1 LATPLALTDQQLAQP
16 EQRSTYR
23 EGSFRRGIKRGRR
36 THEVLATVA
45 HELRN
50 PLGAVMNSLAVLRLA
65 QSDPGL
71 VERTL
76 ATVERQG
83 LRMKRMI
90 DDLLDV
96 SRIAQ
101 DRLEIRKTRVSL
113 GLILVQAAEPSRSSL
128 EERGQTLSVTPL
140 TEPVF
145 LDADPMRLSQVFENL
160 LDNASKYSDRGGHI
174 DVTVERQGLD
184 VVVRVA
190 DNGIGIPPSLLTKV
204 FERFVQ
210 LDRSRARAQGGLG
223 VGLAVAKQLVE
234 LHGGTIIARSEG
246 PGRGSEFVVRLVA
259 LPAARVIDP
268 AIGRQERGAPLLSSQ
283 RELHHTEMSLNS
295 DGTVRNER
303 VAQSANLATA
313 GSSHD
318 LDDAAG

>member
-1 LATPLALTDQQLAQP
+1 MTVGTDRPLRESRLATPLALIDERLAQP

-23 EGSFRRGIKRGRR
+23 EESFRRGPRR
-36 THEVLATVA
+36 DRRMHDVLATAA

-65 QSDPGL
+65 HGDPGL
-71 VERTL
+71 VERTH
-76 ATVERQG
+76 ATIERQV
-83 LRMKRMI
+83 LRMKRVI

-113 GLILVQAAEPSRSSL
+113 DLILLHAAEPGRSTL

-145 LDADPMRLSQVFENL
+145 LDADPVRLAQVFENL

-174 DVTVERQGLD
+174 GVTVERQGRD

-190 DNGIGIPPSLLTKV
+190 DNGIGIPPHLLTKV

-246 PGRGSEFVVRLVA
+246 LGRGSEFVVRLVA
-259 LPAARVIDP
+259 LPAARVIHP
-268 AIGRQERGAPLLSSQ
+268 AVGRQKG
-283 RELHHTEMSLNS
+283 
-295 DGTVRNER
+295 
-303 VAQSANLATA
+303 
-313 GSSHD
+313 
-318 LDDAAG
+318 

>member
-1 LATPLALTDQQLAQP
+1 MATPLALTDQRLAQP

-23 EGSFRRGIKRGRR
+23 EGSFRRGLKRDRR

-65 QSDPGL
+65 HSDPIL

-101 DRLEIRKTRVSL
+101 DRLEIRKARVSL
-113 GLILVQAAEPSRSSL
+113 GPILVQAAEPSRSTL

-140 TEPVF
+140 IEPVF
-145 LDADPMRLSQVFENL
+145 LDADPVRLTQVFENL

-210 LDRSRARAQGGLG
+210 LDRSRAWAQEGLG

-268 AIGRQERGAPLLSSQ
+268 AVGREER
-283 RELHHTEMSLNS
+283 
-295 DGTVRNER
+295 
-303 VAQSANLATA
+303 
-313 GSSHD
+313 
-318 LDDAAG
+318 

>member
-1 LATPLALTDQQLAQP
+1 MAGSGKPQLITGSSLRIQLATPLAFTDQQLAQP
-16 EQRSTYR
+16 EQRSIYR
-23 EGSFRRGIKRGRR
+23 EESFRRGIKPHHR
-36 THEVLATVA
+36 TQEVLATVA

-50 PLGAVMNSLAVLRLA
+50 PLGAVMNSIAILRHA
-65 QSDPGL
+65 HGDPGL

-76 ATVERQG
+76 ATMERQG

-101 DRLEIRKTRVSL
+101 DRLEVRKTSVSL
-113 GLILVQAAEPSRSSL
+113 GLLLVQAAEPGRSSL
-128 EERGQTLSVTPL
+128 EERGQTMSLTPL
-140 TEPVF
+140 AEPVF
-145 LDADPMRLSQVFENL
+145 LDADPVRLTQVFENL

-210 LDRSRARAQGGLG
+210 LDRSRARAQEGLG

-246 PGRGSEFVVRLVA
+246 LGRGSEFVVRPVA
-259 LPAARVIDP
+259 LPAARVIDS
-268 AIGRQERGAPLLSSQ
+268 AVGREER
-283 RELHHTEMSLNS
+283 
-295 DGTVRNER
+295 
-303 VAQSANLATA
+303 
-313 GSSHD
+313 
-318 LDDAAG
+318 

>member
-1 LATPLALTDQQLAQP
+1 MATPLAFTDQRLAQP

-23 EGSFRRGIKRGRR
+23 EEPLRRGTKRNRR
-36 THEVLATVA
+36 MQDALATVA

-65 QSDPGL
+65 DSDPGL
-71 VERTL
+71 VERTH
-76 ATVERQG
+76 ATLERQV

-101 DRLEIRKTRVSL
+101 GRLEVRRTTVSL
-113 GLILVQAAEPSRSSL
+113 DLILVQAAEPSRSTL
-128 EERGQTLSVTPL
+128 EERGQTLSVTPP

-145 LDADPMRLSQVFENL
+145 LDADPVRLTQVFENL

-190 DNGIGIPPSLLTKV
+190 DDGIGIPPSLLTKV

-234 LHGGTIIARSEG
+234 LHGGTVIARSEG

-259 LPAARVIDP
+259 LPAARVIDS
-268 AIGRQERGAPLLSSQ
+268 AVGRQERGAPLLGSQ
-283 RELHHTEMSLNS
+283 R
-295 DGTVRNER
+295 
-303 VAQSANLATA
+303 
-313 GSSHD
+313 
-318 LDDAAG
+318 

>member
-1 LATPLALTDQQLAQP
+1 LATPLALTDQQMAQLEP
-16 EQRSTYR
+16 RSTYR
-23 EGSFRRGIKRGRR
+23 KESFRRGTKRGRR
-36 THEVLATVA
+36 SHEVLATVA

-50 PLGAVMNSLAVLRLA
+50 PLGAVMNSLAILRLA
-65 QSDPGL
+65 HGDPGL

-174 DVTVERQGLD
+174 DVTVERQGRD

-190 DNGIGIPPSLLTKV
+190 DTGIGIPPSLLTKV

-210 LDRSRARAQGGLG
+210 LDRSRALAQEGLG

-268 AIGRQERGAPLLSSQ
+268 AVGREER
-283 RELHHTEMSLNS
+283 
-295 DGTVRNER
+295 
-303 VAQSANLATA
+303 
-313 GSSHD
+313 
-318 LDDAAG
+318 